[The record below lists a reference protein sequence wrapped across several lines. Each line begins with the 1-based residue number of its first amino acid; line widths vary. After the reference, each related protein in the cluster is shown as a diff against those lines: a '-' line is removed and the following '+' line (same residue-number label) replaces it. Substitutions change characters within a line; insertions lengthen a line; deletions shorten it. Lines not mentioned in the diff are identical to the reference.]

1 MTRRS
6 DNGAVEKL
14 SQLLTSQHLR
24 QLKFVGVVTVMTLL
38 CGIFLWYLFAPKP
51 APQQAGTGGYNVTIP
66 EATVKPAETDKRKVY
81 EQEQY
86 EQQRREKLQSLG
98 DVMDDR
104 LSVTGEMA
112 DATVPAAPTAIDESD
127 AAYRRISGEM
137 AAFYTPAPS
146 CDNTEVE
153 ALKEQVAALQ
163 SQLDAERQQP
173 DPLELAEEQYKLAR
187 KYLGGGAPPG
197 EEAVEPTK
205 QWRDS
210 RLSVM
215 RPVREGE
222 VEASTLDP
230 RADFAVE
237 RNLGFLTAAG
247 GVAHADTPT
256 VKACVAQTQ
265 VIRAGSTVQLRL
277 LEAVRIDDTVIPR
290 NTPLY
295 GLATISG
302 MRLQVTVSSVEY
314 GGRIFAVEAVAYDL
328 DGQPG
333 LNVPNSRERT
343 ALKEALASVGQTAGT
358 SVNVTRSA
366 GQQVLSELARGGLQ
380 ASSQYVAGKLREVK
394 ITLKANHQL
403 LLISKQQ

>member
-1 MTRRS
+1 MTENKNPCSDPSAEFERQRKRKVLLFAAILGCIFLVVLWFIFRPAPVKPQEGAAGINTSVPDGKAQATVGDKRKAAEQLRSEEQQQRRM
-6 DNGAVEKL
+6 
-14 SQLLTSQHLR
+14 
-24 QLKFVGVVTVMTLL
+24 MTLGDNSFSL
-38 CGIFLWYLFAPKP
+38 LDDGL
-51 APQQAGTGGYNVTIP
+51 
-66 EATVKPAETDKRKVY
+66 KPAEEPAPADNPALRAS
-81 EQEQY
+81 EANRAM
-86 EQQRREKLQSLG
+86 QRQVQG
-98 DVMDDR
+98 FY
-104 LSVTGEMA
+104 
-112 DATVPAAPTAIDESD
+112 AAPQRNA
-127 AAYRRISGEM
+127 
-137 AAFYTPAPS
+137 
-146 CDNTEVE
+146 EVE
-153 ALKEQVAALQ
+153 APLQ

-187 KYLGGGAPPG
+187 KYLGGGTAAG
-197 EEAVEPTK
+197 EEAGPTK
-205 QWRDS
+205 QRRDS

-215 RPVREGE
+215 QPVREGE

-247 GVAHADTPT
+247 GVAHADIPT

>member
-1 MTRRS
+1 MTENKNPCSDPSAEFERQRKRKVLLFTAILGCIFFVVLWFIFRPAPVKPQEGAAGINTSVPDGKAQATVGDKRKAAEQLRSEEQQQRRM
-6 DNGAVEKL
+6 
-14 SQLLTSQHLR
+14 
-24 QLKFVGVVTVMTLL
+24 MTLGDNSFSL
-38 CGIFLWYLFAPKP
+38 LDDGL
-51 APQQAGTGGYNVTIP
+51 
-66 EATVKPAETDKRKVY
+66 KPAEEPAPADNPALRAS
-81 EQEQY
+81 EANRAM
-86 EQQRREKLQSLG
+86 QRQVQG
-98 DVMDDR
+98 FY
-104 LSVTGEMA
+104 
-112 DATVPAAPTAIDESD
+112 AAPQRNA
-127 AAYRRISGEM
+127 
-137 AAFYTPAPS
+137 
-146 CDNTEVE
+146 EVE

-187 KYLGGGAPPG
+187 KYLGGGTAADK
-197 EEAVEPTK
+197 EAVEPTT
-205 QWRDS
+205 QRRDS

-256 VKACVAQTQ
+256 VRACVASTQ

-302 MRLQVTVSSVEY
+302 MRLQVMVSSVEY
-314 GGRIFAVEAVAYDL
+314 GGRIFAVEAAAYDL

-403 LLISKQQ
+403 LLISKE